1 VPIRPA
7 TEQDLPAILAI
18 TNHAI
23 LHSTASWQTKP
34 HTLAMRAAWL
44 AERQVAGLPVL
55 VAEVAGEVAGFG
67 SYASFRAYEGYALTV
82 EHSVYIEE
90 RFQRRGLGHALLAS
104 LIDHATEAG
113 MHVMVGVISAENAV
127 SITLHERFGF
137 EITGRL
143 PEVGRKFDRWLNL
156 VLMQRI
162 LQPPAA
168 QAD

>member
-23 LHSTASWQTKP
+23 LHTTASWQTKP
-34 HTLAMRAAWL
+34 HTIEMRAAWL
-44 AERQVAGLPVL
+44 AERQAAGLPVL
-55 VAEVAGEVAGFG
+55 VAEIDGEVAGYG
-67 SYASFRAYEGYALTV
+67 SYGSFRAYEGYALTV

-90 RFQRRGLGHALLAS
+90 RFQRRGLGQALLAS

-127 SITLHERFGF
+127 SIALHERFGF

-156 VLMQRI
+156 VLMQKI
-162 LQPPAA
+162 LQRPAS